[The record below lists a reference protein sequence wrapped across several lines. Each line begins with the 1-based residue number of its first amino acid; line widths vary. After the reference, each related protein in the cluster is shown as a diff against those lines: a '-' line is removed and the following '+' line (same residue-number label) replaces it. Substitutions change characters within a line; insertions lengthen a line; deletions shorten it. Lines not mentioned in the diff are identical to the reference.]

1 MKILIRNVENFKTA
15 HLENYNFILEE
26 QKDRN
31 IFKSGDNKLSQEE
44 DPSEVDKIGNEI
56 KTKNVLIF
64 EENKIEQVDLKESEN
79 NLNKNK
85 NDILGKLSPKKKF
98 LMKGV
103 KNLVEKSK
111 GKKK

>member
-1 MKILIRNVENFKTA
+1 
-15 HLENYNFILEE
+15 
-26 QKDRN
+26 
-31 IFKSGDNKLSQEE
+31 LSEEE
-44 DPSEVDKIGNEI
+44 DPYDANKIGNEM
-56 KTKNVLIF
+56 KTKNDQIF
-64 EENKIEQVDLKESEN
+64 KENKIEQVDLKESEN

-85 NDILGKLSPKKKF
+85 NDFLGKLSPKKKF